1 MKKRTLFIVMTFIFT
16 IGILL
21 VGCGNAETNGDS
33 SGNETDN
40 GEAAPS
46 EKIKLNIGHSN
57 STDNHYHA
65 FATKFAEIVSEK
77 SDESIEVNVFPQS
90 QLGGEVEMFQ
100 GAREGSIDMFIAGQ
114 SALTNVVKELAIFDL
129 PYLFD
134 SYEQANEI
142 LAGDLGQKYLD
153 ILSEHNVKGL
163 GYLSVI
169 ERNVFSSKP
178 INQLNDMKGFKIR
191 TAQAPAYMKA
201 YESLGAQPTPMAF
214 DEVYLSLQQGVVD
227 GGEGSPDNYVQEKF
241 HEVANYYNLTKIH
254 YLPTVVAISG
264 ATWEKLTPDQQEII
278 QESVKEALPES
289 LNNYA
294 NIYNESLEKAVEDGV
309 EVIEPDL
316 AEFREAMNPVYNN
329 LLNDIPNG
337 QELFEEL
344 QAATTQ

>member
-1 MKKRTLFIVMTFIFT
+1 MTSIFV
-16 IGILL
+16 IWIMLA
-21 VGCGNAETNGDS
+21 GCGNV
-33 SGNETDN
+33 ETDGNSGGN
-40 GEAAPS
+40 GTV
-46 EKIKLNIGHSN
+46 KLNLGHAN

-77 SDESIEVNVFPQS
+77 SNESIEVNVFPQS

-114 SALTNVVKELAIFDL
+114 SALTNAVKELAIFDL

-134 SYEQANEI
+134 SYDQANEI
-142 LAGDLGQKYLD
+142 LAGELGQKYLD
-153 ILSEHNVKGL
+153 ILSEHKVKGL

-178 INQLNDMKGFKIR
+178 INHLNDIKGFKIR

-241 HEVANYYNLTKIH
+241 HEVAKYYNLTKIH
-254 YLPTVVAISG
+254 YLPTVVAISE
-264 ATWEKLTPDQQEII
+264 ATWKQLTPDQQDLI

-294 NIYNESLEKAVEDGV
+294 NIYNESLETAVEDGV
-309 EVIEPDL
+309 EIIEPNL
-316 AEFREAMNPVYNN
+316 TEFKEAVKPIYTK

-344 QAATTQ
+344 QAATKQ